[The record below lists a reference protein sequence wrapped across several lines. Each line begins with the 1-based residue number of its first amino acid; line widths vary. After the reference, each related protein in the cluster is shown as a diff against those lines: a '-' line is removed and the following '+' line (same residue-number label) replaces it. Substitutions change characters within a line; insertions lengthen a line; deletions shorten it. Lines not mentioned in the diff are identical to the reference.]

1 MELIMEPDSWLG
13 VELRHFLALE
23 AVARE
28 GSFGKAAHSL
38 GYTQSAVSQ
47 QIAALERIVGQ
58 RLVERPGG
66 PKPVSLTEAGRLLLT
81 HADAIAARVA
91 AAQAD
96 LTALAEGQAGTL
108 RVGVFQSVG
117 QRILPE
123 VMRRFLAAWPQV
135 KVTLTESADD
145 AELLGLVERGELD
158 LTFADLPLVDGPFD
172 AVELMR
178 DPYVLVV
185 PADSEL
191 GERDTPPTHREV
203 AALELIGHKHC
214 RTLAHLEGNFKLPL
228 NFVFRSDHNQ
238 TVQALVASGVGSA
251 LVPRL
256 TMDPEDEATV
266 LIEMPKVAPRLIAF
280 AWHRDRYRTQAAGAL
295 VDIAAEV
302 CAELERE
309 PVPA

>member
-1 MELIMEPDSWLG
+1 MEPDRWLG
-13 VELRHFLALE
+13 IELRHFLALE

-28 GSFGKAAHSL
+28 GSFGKAATSL

-96 LTALAEGQAGTL
+96 LEALGNGEAGSL

-123 VMRRFLAAWPQV
+123 LMRRYLRAWPEV
-135 KVTLTESADD
+135 DVTLTESANDE
-145 AELLGLVERGELD
+145 ELLSLVERGQLD
-158 LTFADLPLVDGPFD
+158 LTFADLPVTEGPFEW
-172 AVELMR
+172 VELLR

-185 PADSEL
+185 AADSPLADRERPPSLREIAEL
-191 GERDTPPTHREV
+191 D
-203 AALELIGHKHC
+203 LISHKHC
-214 RTLAHLEGNFKLPL
+214 RTVQRIEPL
-228 NFVFRSDHNQ
+228 FGRPVDFVFRSDHNQ

-256 TMDPEDEATV
+256 TMDPEDPTTV
-266 LIEMPKVAPRLIAF
+266 MIELPKVPPRVIAL
-280 AWHRDRYRTQAAGAL
+280 AWHRDRYRTPAARAF
-295 VDIAAEV
+295 VETAEAV
-302 CAELERE
+302 TDELE
-309 PVPA
+309 PVELVA

>member
-1 MELIMEPDSWLG
+1 MEPDSWLG

-23 AVARE
+23 AVATE
-28 GSFGKAAHSL
+28 GSFGKAAAAL

-47 QIAALERIVGQ
+47 QIATLERIVGQ

-96 LTALAEGQAGTL
+96 LDALGKGEAGTL

-123 VMRRFLAAWPQV
+123 LMRRYLGAWPEV
-135 KVTLTESADD
+135 EVTLTESADD
-145 AELLGLVERGELD
+145 EELLALVERGDLD
-158 LTFADLPLVDGPFD
+158 LTFADLPVTEGPFEW
-172 AVELMR
+172 VELLR

-185 PADSEL
+185 AADSPL
-191 GERDTPPTHREV
+191 AGRDRPPTLREIG
-203 AALELIGHKHC
+203 ELDLISHKHC
-214 RTLAHLEGNFKLPL
+214 RTVKRLEPMFGRPL
-228 NFVFRSDHNQ
+228 DFVFRSDHNQ
-238 TVQALVASGVGSA
+238 TVQALVAAGVGSA

-256 TMDPEDEATV
+256 TMDPEDPTTAM
-266 LIEMPKVAPRLIAF
+266 IDMPKLPPRVIAL
-280 AWHRDRYRTQAAGAL
+280 AWHRDRYRTPAARAFVETAEEVTAAL
-295 VDIAAEV
+295 EPETVAA
-302 CAELERE
+302 
-309 PVPA
+309 

>member
-1 MELIMEPDSWLG
+1 MEPDRWLG

-28 GSFGKAAHSL
+28 GSFGKAAIAL

-96 LTALAEGQAGTL
+96 LTALGEGQAGTL
-108 RVGVFQSVG
+108 QVGVFQSVG

-123 VMRRFLAAWPQV
+123 LMRRYLRSWPQV
-135 KVTLTESADD
+135 KVTLTESANDE
-145 AELLGLVERGELD
+145 ELLALVERGGLD
-158 LTFADLPLVDGPFD
+158 LTFSDLPLTEGPFES
-172 AVELMR
+172 VELLR

-185 PADSEL
+185 AADSPL
-191 GERDTPPTHREV
+191 AERDTPITIREV
-203 AALELIGHKHC
+203 AELDLIGHKHC
-214 RTLAHLEGNFKLPL
+214 RTINQLEANIRRPL
-228 NFVFRSDHNQ
+228 QFVFRSDHNQ

-256 TMDPEDEATV
+256 TMDPEDETTK
-266 LIEMPKVAPRLIAF
+266 LLDIPKLPPRIIAM
-280 AWHRDRYRTQAAGAL
+280 AWHRDRYRTPAARAF
-295 VDIAAEV
+295 VETAQEV
-302 CAELERE
+302 TAELELE
-309 PVPA
+309 AVAA

>member
-1 MELIMEPDSWLG
+1 MAADSWLG

-28 GSFGKAAHSL
+28 GSFGKAATAL

-47 QIAALERIVGQ
+47 QIATLERIVGH
-58 RLVERPGG
+58 RLIERPGG

-81 HADAIAARVA
+81 HADAIAARMA

-108 RVGVFQSVG
+108 RVGVYQSAG

-123 VMRRFLAAWPQV
+123 VMSRFLLAWPQV
-135 KVTLTESADD
+135 NVTLTESANDG
-145 AELLGLVERGELD
+145 ELLALVERGELD
-158 LTFADLPLVDGPFD
+158 LTFADLPMIDGPFD
-172 AVELMR
+172 FVELLR

-185 PADSEL
+185 PADSPL
-191 GERDTPPTHREV
+191 TERDTAPNWKEL
-203 AALELIGHKHC
+203 AELDLIGHKHC
-214 RTLAHLEGNFKLPL
+214 RSLARLQDEARRPL
-228 NFVFRSDHNQ
+228 SFVFQSDHNQ

-256 TMDPEDEATV
+256 TMDPEDETTE
-266 LIEMPKVAPRLIAF
+266 LIPLPKVAPRIISF
-280 AWHRDRYRTQAAGAL
+280 AWHRDRYRTPAAHAFVETAQA
-295 VDIAAEV
+295 V
-302 CAELERE
+302 CAELETEHDPE
-309 PVPA
+309 PIPA

>member
-1 MELIMEPDSWLG
+1 MEPDSWLG

-28 GSFGKAAHSL
+28 GSFGKAALAL

-66 PKPVSLTEAGRLLLT
+66 PKPVSLTEAGRLLLK

-96 LTALAEGQAGTL
+96 LTALGDGEAGTL

-123 VMRRFLAAWPQV
+123 LMRRYLLAWPQV
-135 KVTLTESADD
+135 KVSLTESANDE
-145 AELLGLVERGELD
+145 ELLTLVERGDLD
-158 LTFADLPLVDGPFD
+158 LTFSDLPLPEGPFES
-172 AVELMR
+172 VELLR

-185 PADSEL
+185 ASGSPFAD
-191 GERDTPPTHREV
+191 RDTPPTVREL
-203 AALELIGHKHC
+203 AELDLIGHKHC
-214 RTLAHLEGNFKLPL
+214 RTIKQLEANIKLPL

-251 LVPRL
+251 LVPKL
-256 TMDPEDEATV
+256 TMDPEDETTE
-266 LIEMPKVAPRLIAF
+266 LIDIPKLPPRVIAL
-280 AWHRDRYRTQAAGAL
+280 AWHRDRYRTPAAHAF
-295 VDIAAEV
+295 VDTAEAV
-302 CAELERE
+302 TAELELE
-309 PVPA
+309 AVAA

>member
-1 MELIMEPDSWLG
+1 MEADSWLG
-13 VELRHFLALE
+13 IELRHFLALE

-28 GSFGKAAHSL
+28 GSFGRAATAL

-123 VMRRFLAAWPQV
+123 VMRRFLRSWPQV

-145 AELLGLVERGELD
+145 AELLSLVERGELD
-158 LTFADLPLVDGPFD
+158 LTFSDLPLVEGPFES
-172 AVELMR
+172 VELMR

-185 PADSEL
+185 PADSPLAAADSAPPLREIVEL
-191 GERDTPPTHREV
+191 D
-203 AALELIGHKHC
+203 LISHKHC
-214 RTLAHLEGNFKLPL
+214 RTLARLEGTFRRPL
-228 NFVFRSDHNQ
+228 RFVFQSDHNQ
-238 TVQALVASGVGSA
+238 TVQALVASGVGNA

-256 TMDPEDEATV
+256 TMDPEDESTA
-266 LIEMPKVAPRLIAF
+266 LIELPKVPPRLIAF
-280 AWHRDRYRTQAAGAL
+280 AWHRDRYRTPAARAF
-295 VDIAAEV
+295 VETAQEV
-302 CAELERE
+302 CAELEHE
-309 PVPA
+309 PVAA